1 MKGQRYYTE
10 VELCTL
16 IDRCYA
22 KSNGALAKCEQI
34 EAEIIKLREVQH
46 CGAYIEELRD
56 KQRRLRKYA
65 TNQIEKSA
73 QRLKD
78 KLAEMRTMILPFG
91 IRDSRN
97 LRANDRSVTKE

>member
-22 KSNGALAKCEQI
+22 KSNGALAKCDQI
-34 EAEIIKLREVQH
+34 EVQIIQLRQEPNRRT
-46 CGAYIEELRD
+46 YIEELRD
-56 KQRRLRKYA
+56 KQRRLRVYA
-65 TNQIEKSA
+65 NNQIDKSA

-78 KLAEMRTMILPFG
+78 KLAEMRTGILPWG
-91 IRDSRN
+91 PRDSRN
-97 LRANDRSVTKE
+97 LRANDRSVPAE